1 MCGSGNGNGERNR
14 RRTCRGDD
22 AGGGQPDPTL
32 QAIPPGDSMM
42 SGHWPSESSISR
54 HETNTYCIHRNSKAV
69 LRLF

>member
-1 MCGSGNGNGERNR
+1 MRGSGNGNGERDR

-32 QAIPPGDSMM
+32 QVIPSSDSMM
-42 SGHWPSESSISR
+42 SGHCASESLIGR
-54 HETNTYCIHRNSKAV
+54 EKANTSCIHRKSIAV